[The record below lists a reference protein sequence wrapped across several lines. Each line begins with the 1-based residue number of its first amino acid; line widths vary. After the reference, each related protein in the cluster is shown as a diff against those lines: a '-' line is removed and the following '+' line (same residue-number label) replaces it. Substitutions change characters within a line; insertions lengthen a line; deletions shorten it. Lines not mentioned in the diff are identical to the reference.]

1 MKSFLLVAFA
11 CCATCLYSIS
21 VRAGGLA
28 FDAAGNLFLAD
39 SDKHS
44 VFKYTPDGTKSTF
57 AMGLYPLGLCFDR
70 EGNLF
75 VSDGAATAA
84 KSRRSI
90 VKFTADGKRST
101 FATGISSVGMAFDR
115 SGNLLVSEG
124 DSIFK
129 FTPEGKK
136 STFVTSKG
144 ANFID
149 LAFDEAGNLFVVD
162 QALTDLG
169 TDPVTKSWLG
179 RSIVK
184 ITPDGAKSTFA
195 TGLEEPRDLTVDAT
209 GNVYVSSNYAILRF
223 TPDGTKNTFSSA
235 PGADEAWDLAVDR
248 RPRRSVSME
257 RRKN

>member
-101 FATGISSVGMAFDR
+101 FATG
-115 SGNLLVSEG
+115 
-124 DSIFK
+124 
-129 FTPEGKK
+129 
-136 STFVTSKG
+136 
-144 ANFID
+144 
-149 LAFDEAGNLFVVD
+149 
-162 QALTDLG
+162 
-169 TDPVTKSWLG
+169 
-179 RSIVK
+179 
-184 ITPDGAKSTFA
+184 
-195 TGLEEPRDLTVDAT
+195 LEEPRDLTVDAT

-223 TPDGTKNTFSSA
+223 TPHGTKNTFSSA

>member
-184 ITPDGAKSTFA
+184 ITHDGAKSTFA
-195 TGLEEPRDLTVDAT
+195 PGLEELRDLTVDAT